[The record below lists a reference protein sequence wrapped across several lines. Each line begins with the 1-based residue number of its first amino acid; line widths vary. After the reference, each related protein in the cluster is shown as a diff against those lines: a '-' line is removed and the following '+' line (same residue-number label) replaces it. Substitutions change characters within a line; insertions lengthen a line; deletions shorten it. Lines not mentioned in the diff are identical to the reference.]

1 MLAAKVVQEQG
12 IEVIGMTFVTPF
24 FTAEKARAAARR
36 EAIRLEEVD
45 ITEEHLIMLRAP
57 RYGYGRNMN
66 PCIDCHALM
75 LKTAGNKMK
84 ELGADF
90 LITGEVLGQRPM
102 SQTRQSLHVVAKQSG
117 FEDVIVRPLS
127 ARLLPETVPEKEGK
141 IDRSRLLA
149 IQGRGRK
156 TQLEMAGKYGI
167 TDFSNPAGG
176 CLLTDPN
183 FSKRLSDLFKH
194 QSDFQVRD
202 LELLKTGRHIRISDE
217 VRSLWQRTKRN
228 TRPSSAYVK
237 HIILMPRIIRTHR
250 PGFRQK
256 QPGAL
261 KAAASICARYS
272 DAPRDQRIDIECAL
286 KSRRKRSARNPAI
299 GRSRPDDGY
308 KKRGIV
314 QLRVIGPRFRLSA
327 YYKIDAMPKSM
338 SIRYLSFGFGAL
350 KFLMPIYFI
359 YVAPIRA

>member
-1 MLAAKVVQEQG
+1 MLAVKVVQEQG
-12 IEVIGMTFVTPF
+12 IEVIGITFVTPF

-36 EAIRLEEVD
+36 ESIRLEEVD

-102 SQTRQSLHVVAKQSG
+102 SQTRQSLHVVAKQSE
-117 FEDVIVRPLS
+117 FEDFILRPLS

-217 VRSLWQRTKRN
+217 VKIIVGKNEKDNASIERLCRN
-228 TRPSSAYVK
+228 GD
-237 HIILMPRIIRTHR
+237 IILHAKDY
-250 PGFRQK
+250 PGPIVLVSGK
-256 QPGAL
+256 GSPEAL

-272 DAPRDQRIDIECAL
+272 DAPRDQRIDIECRIENATETISA
-286 KSRRKRSARNPAI
+286 KSADPDEVAR
-299 GRSRPDDGY
+299 
-308 KKRGIV
+308 
-314 QLRVIGPRFRLSA
+314 
-327 YYKIDAMPKSM
+327 
-338 SIRYLSFGFGAL
+338 
-350 KFLMPIYFI
+350 LMI
-359 YVAPIRA
+359 